1 MRLEYKYG
9 QTYFTDL
16 HQGDMIPTC
25 GEDYIIISDKD
36 IDENGSLKTNTTIS
50 NKIKNPLY
58 NSLTI
63 DCEYIYL
70 YQTSMDLKI
79 EIPNEKIDRF
89 DYLIINGIKF
99 NKDKGE
105 CGK

>member
-1 MRLEYKYG
+1 MKLEYGYG
-9 QTYFTDL
+9 QTYLTDL
-16 HQGDMIPTC
+16 HTGDMIHTC
-25 GEDYIIISDKD
+25 GGDYRIISDKD

-50 NKIKNPLY
+50 NKIKKPLY

-79 EIPNEKIDRF
+79 EIPKEKNR
-89 DYLIINGIKF
+89 
-99 NKDKGE
+99 
-105 CGK
+105 